1 LKRFRQQLYRSFV
14 GHNEDNSSEDIS
26 VPTQKKSDKSHR
38 ALEQSTSDSTKLTST
53 LCWACGRSG
62 HRKPSVF
69 LAREIIVAII
79 GKTAHCWNQSME
91 RGINP
96 LITLIYGTQGRPR
109 SKVMVYQMFIFIPY
123 RKAEILPRRVKEVT
137 LVSHVTL
144 FPITVTV

>member
-1 LKRFRQQLYRSFV
+1 
-14 GHNEDNSSEDIS
+14 
-26 VPTQKKSDKSHR
+26 
-38 ALEQSTSDSTKLTST
+38 
-53 LCWACGRSG
+53 
-62 HRKPSVF
+62 
-69 LAREIIVAII
+69 
-79 GKTAHCWNQSME
+79 ME